1 MPPFPSP
8 NISNKEIR
16 QVAWQRN
23 VLETTKE
30 MPRDLQEATTIVF
43 WVGGAVD
50 RIFPELTFPNILLPT
65 PSDWVSEVTIMANQT
80 E

>member
-1 MPPFPSP
+1 MPPFHSP
-8 NISNKEIR
+8 NISNEEIR

-23 VLETTKE
+23 VLETLTVT
-30 MPRDLQEATTIVF
+30 PRDLQEATTRAF
-43 WVGGAVD
+43 WVEGAVD
-50 RIFPELTFPNILLPT
+50 HIFPELTLHNILLPT